1 METFENLIIVQFS
14 GFINNLKFSAPTI
27 IHILIQC
34 KLMLGY
40 SFFSVIV
47 GIIFQQFLRKNLK
60 NRLEIQNKSSFE
72 AKISNISENYL
83 TKLSQSALDAPNN
96 NNEVELGFTLSERRS
111 KQVFLSSCR
120 F

>member
-1 METFENLIIVQFS
+1 MKIRL
-14 GFINNLKFSAPTI
+14 PTA

-47 GIIFQQFLRKNLK
+47 GTIFQQFLRKNLK
-60 NRLEIQNKSSFE
+60 NPFEIQNKSSFE
-72 AKISNISENYL
+72 AKITKTFENYS
-83 TKLSQSALDAPNN
+83 TKPSQSAPDAPNDN
-96 NNEVELGFTLSERRS
+96 DKVELGSTSSGRRL
-111 KQVFLSSCR
+111 KQVFLSGCR